1 MATSQPTGGAS
12 STPTVSAAGSG
23 AVNAVTSGSKAK
35 QKGKRSSSKASK
47 KRTALTADKK
57 PNAVLEWTNVIV
69 HDLMSLRYEA
79 HAARFSKAKN
89 NAALKEAWL
98 LQATE
103 LSTNQGMAISSEQ
116 CKNKLKW
123 LKRKWAEY
131 NADIRAT
138 GNSEVE
144 VIEPPGLAQMQE
156 FWAGSSGMNGQTLAD
171 SEADGAIL
179 QSDNDVS
186 CDDEAAEL
194 SRENKGGKDKKRKT
208 MGHSFEM
215 GMQSISEGFQAM
227 AAAMTPAP
235 TSMNMPRNRSVVEL
249 MDARFDAML
258 QRQDEELAQMQL
270 QNQQLAALC
279 SVAMATE
286 DNRRCGE

>member
-1 MATSQPTGGAS
+1 MSRPSSPGPGYNDIWARPLQVQGLLHGMMMARAGSSATALQYEDAGSQAAGLVATGNVLANSSLSGADNMATSQPTGGAS

-23 AVNAVTSGSKAK
+23 ADNAVNSGSKAK

-57 PNAVLEWTNVIV
+57 PNAVLEWTNVMV

-98 LQATE
+98 LLAIE

-156 FWAGSSGMNGQTLAD
+156 FWAG
-171 SEADGAIL
+171 
-179 QSDNDVS
+179 
-186 CDDEAAEL
+186 
-194 SRENKGGKDKKRKT
+194 
-208 MGHSFEM
+208 
-215 GMQSISEGFQAM
+215 
-227 AAAMTPAP
+227 
-235 TSMNMPRNRSVVEL
+235 
-249 MDARFDAML
+249 
-258 QRQDEELAQMQL
+258 
-270 QNQQLAALC
+270 
-279 SVAMATE
+279 
-286 DNRRCGE
+286 